1 MILLDTHTLLWWTHD
16 PEKLSLTAQQ
26 LCMKMRGRA
35 GFVSSI
41 SLWEIGV
48 KIKRGKLDIGFSIE
62 EYHRRLM
69 KFDWL
74 EIVPV
79 DAGIWLD
86 NLALDWDHR
95 DPADRTIVATAQRLD
110 LPLLT
115 KDEAVTAF
123 FPRAVW

>member
-1 MILLDTHTLLWWTHD
+1 MILLDTHTLLWWSHD
-16 PEKLSLTAQQ
+16 PEKLSSTARK
-26 LCMKMRGRA
+26 LCAKMQGRA

-41 SLWEIGV
+41 SLWELGM
-48 KIKRGKLDIGFSIE
+48 KINRGKLDIGFSIE

-79 DAGIWLD
+79 DAGIWLES
-86 NLALDWDHR
+86 LALEWDHR
-95 DPADRTIVATAQRLD
+95 DPADRAIVATAKHLD

-115 KDEAVTAF
+115 KDETVTAF
-123 FPRAVW
+123 FPGAVW